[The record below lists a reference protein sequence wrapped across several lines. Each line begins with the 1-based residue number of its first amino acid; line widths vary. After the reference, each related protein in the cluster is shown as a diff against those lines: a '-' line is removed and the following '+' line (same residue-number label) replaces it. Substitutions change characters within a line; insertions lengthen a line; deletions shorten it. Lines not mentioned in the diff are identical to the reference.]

1 MVAGVQRTNSDL
13 GIGVKEIVSKQSLR
27 QSLGYKRLF
36 LWAAI
41 LAVVFGIVLMSI
53 NLYGLTQ
60 PIRKP
65 GLGVTDHDLLR
76 FVPEE
81 LWSYERSMEEIDAL
95 ASIDNKDVLASKAN
109 EIVNISI
116 IHPQWTWVDRVE
128 YRQLI
133 PIWENYYLWFLG
145 VVTDMPQIQRYHYAN
160 YKRNIKRGIGV
171 CGDAATVYSSILDRY
186 GIENRLASF
195 SDGHVVVEYESDDG
209 QSFVMDPDFGVEL
222 GMSLEQIGKSPE
234 SIRPMYAEQGYSVRE
249 IDTLVRIYSSGFFIF
264 DDTYSFMA
272 KRYIFEEVSYI
283 MKWVAP
289 LFLIF
294 MGGFYL
300 SRRRRLRLDKK

>member
-1 MVAGVQRTNSDL
+1 MVTKSF
-13 GIGVKEIVSKQSLR
+13 R
-27 QSLGYKRLF
+27 QSATHKSLF
-36 LWAAI
+36 FWIAI
-41 LAVVFGIVLMSI
+41 SAVVIGMLLLSI
-53 NLYGLTQ
+53 NLYGLSQ

-65 GLGVTDHDLLR
+65 GLGVTDHEMLR
-76 FVPEE
+76 FIPEE
-81 LWSYERSMEEIDAL
+81 IWSYERSMKEIDAL
-95 ASIDNKDVLASKAN
+95 SRIEHKDVLASKAN
-109 EIVNISI
+109 DIVNISI
-116 IHPQWTWVDRVE
+116 IHPQWTWIDRVE

-133 PIWENYYLWFLG
+133 PVWENYYLWFLG

-195 SDGHVVVEYESDDG
+195 SDGHVVVEYESEDG

-222 GMSLEQIGKSPE
+222 GMSLERINSDPE
-234 SIRPMYAEQGYSVRE
+234 LVRKAYANRGYTTRE
-249 IDTLVRIYSSGFFIF
+249 INTLVRIYGSGFFIF

-272 KRYIFEEVSYI
+272 KRYIFEEVSYV

-289 LFLIF
+289 LILIVL
-294 MGGFYL
+294 GCLYL
-300 SRRRRLRLDKK
+300 LRIRRLSTFKKIEPKRLN